1 TRSRAIVVI
10 PQLLVVVGQQNIA
23 GACTYE
29 NEDVIDMHVS
39 MSHISKNSLGFGR
52 RRVDAQLSDIE
63 VRFDRQQ
70 LLAFV
75 REDQLLQYN
84 PVDYKCHAF
93 AHFFREEMLQL
104 RFAFEVLKKDI
115 RIQKCADLL
124 RGYDLL
130 MVPNAEF

>member
-1 TRSRAIVVI
+1 
-10 PQLLVVVGQQNIA
+10 
-23 GACTYE
+23 
-29 NEDVIDMHVS
+29 
-39 MSHISKNSLGFGR
+39 
-52 RRVDAQLSDIE
+52 
-63 VRFDRQQ
+63 Q

-124 RGYDLL
+124 RGHDLL
-130 MVPNAEF
+130 MVPNAEVTSSVAGSQLSAQSARAAFRLRGTGAGTCRNVRGTAGGNSSPSRSRSGGRSGRRACCRS